1 MGNLEKSS
9 LTKKVIK
16 SLDDGWRLAW
26 SYYSFYYLDL
36 LQLGAEFVGTFILI
50 FGATAA
56 PIVNQKYYSG
66 SVVESTLIGNAVCA
80 GLAVM
85 IVVISTGHISGAH
98 LNPSITI
105 AFATLRKFP
114 WVQVPAYIAVQVIAS
129 ISASYVLKLVYHPF
143 LSGGLTVPNV
153 SIPQAFFIEFI
164 ITFNLLF
171 VVTAV
176 ATDTETI
183 GNLGGIAIGATV
195 MLNIFIAGYVY
206 KSINCQITCMYVF

>member
-9 LTKKVIK
+9 LTKK
-16 SLDDGWRLAW
+16 
-26 SYYSFYYLDL
+26 
-36 LQLGAEFVGTFILI
+36 LGAEFVGTFILI

-195 MLNIFIAGYVY
+195 MLNIFIAGPGTGGSMNPVR
-206 KSINCQITCMYVF
+206 TLGP